1 MKNNADLIKL
11 LNSCFDDM
19 SKSQKKIARFLLEN
33 YDKAAY
39 LTASKLGE
47 LAGAS
52 ESTVVRFATML
63 GYSGYPML
71 QRAIQEL
78 LRTKLTSVQR
88 AEKAAE
94 LEPSEVLISALKSDI
109 DNIRL
114 TIEEADNEIFENV
127 VQAILNAR
135 NIYILGLR
143 SAVPL
148 VQFLAYYFNFI
159 FENVKIVT
167 SGVNDIFEQL
177 LHIGPNDVLIAISFP
192 RYAKRTVEALTFSSE
207 KGAKIIAITDS
218 LQSPLSP
225 YANHTLI
232 ARSDMAS
239 FADSLVAPLSLI
251 NALVIAVSINKQ
263 TSVSKEFS
271 DLEKI
276 WDKYKVYV
284 GKDDY

>member
-192 RYAKRTVEALTFSSE
+192 RYAKRTVEALAFSSE